1 MARRPDALPPSLR
14 RAAARPAGQ
23 RGQEPTPLLLA
34 AADAGLLTTRNTVKG
49 SAGRKAFDRS
59 NFLRRKAAGQRR
71 GAPTVRAALGHE
83 APAQRPPI
91 TALVEVP
98 GGIAYLDF
106 AGLGRRDRARIA
118 RHDALIGQLVGGT
131 LAPSA
136 FRRRVRGWVP
146 LATGHRLASDPTAV
160 LAAVGERREAGEDMG
175 PYPER
180 GTP

>member
-1 MARRPDALPPSLR
+1 VARQPDLPRSLR
-14 RAAARPAGQ
+14 RAAARAGGP
-23 RGQEPTPLLLA
+23 RGRRPSAQLQA
-34 AADAGLLTTRNTVKG
+34 AADAGVLTRSNTAPG
-49 SAGRKAFDRS
+49 TAGRRAVDRAIYE
-59 NFLRRKAAGQRR
+59 RRRAAGQRR
-71 GAPTVRAALGHE
+71 GAPTARAALGHE
-83 APAQRPPI
+83 TPTQRPTI

-146 LATGHRLASDPTAV
+146 LATGHRLASDRTAV
-160 LAAVGERREAGEDMG
+160 LAAVGARREAGEDMG